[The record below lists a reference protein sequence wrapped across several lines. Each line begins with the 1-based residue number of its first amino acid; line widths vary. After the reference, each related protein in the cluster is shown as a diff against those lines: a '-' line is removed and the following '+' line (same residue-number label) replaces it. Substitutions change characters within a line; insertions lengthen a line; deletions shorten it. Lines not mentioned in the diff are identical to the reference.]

1 MGGVDLHIH
10 TTASDGLLTPADV
23 VRVALEKGLSAIAIT
38 DHDTTDGI
46 DEALEAARGHDH
58 DLEVI
63 PGIELSAE
71 QGSREVHI
79 LGYYVDQRDRNLQA
93 KMKVLREARRQ
104 RARRMV
110 GKLAGLG
117 LPVSWERVLEIAG
130 DSSAFG
136 RPHLAQ
142 ALQEKGYVESI
153 NEAFHRFI
161 GLGGPAYVA
170 RYKLSPT
177 QALDII
183 RAAGGLPVMAHPWRL
198 EDVVIRLAGCGLAGL
213 EAYYPT
219 YSQEQREELARLGEQ
234 YGLIATGG
242 TDFHGYEQ
250 NGPLSLG
257 DVPVPLESVRRLRGL
272 RKSRLGRADSCDGPH
287 H

>member
-10 TTASDGLLTPADV
+10 TTASDGLLTPAEV

-38 DHDTTDGI
+38 DHDTTDGL
-46 DEALEAARGHDH
+46 DEALAAARGHE
-58 DLEVI
+58 LEVI

-79 LGYYVDQRDRNLQA
+79 LGYYVNHRDRDLQE
-93 KMKVLREARRQ
+93 KLEVLG
-104 RARRMV
+104 RARRERARKMV
-110 GKLAGLG
+110 GKLAGMG

-136 RPHLAQ
+136 RPHVAQ
-142 ALQEKGYVESI
+142 ALQEKGYVGSI
-153 NEAFHRFI
+153 NEAFYKFI

-170 RYKLSPT
+170 RYKLTPT
-177 QALDII
+177 QALEMI
-183 RAAGGLPVMAHPWRL
+183 RAAGGLPVLAHPWRQ
-198 EDVVIRLAGCGLAGL
+198 EDVAIRLAGCGLVGL
-213 EAYYPT
+213 EAYYPR
-219 YSQEQREELARLGEQ
+219 YSHEEREELAKLGQ
-234 YGLIATGG
+234 RYGLIATGG

-257 DVPVPLESVRRLRGL
+257 DVRVPADSVERLRALG
-272 RKSRLGRADSCDGPH
+272 KSRMGRTDSFDGPH

>member
-1 MGGVDLHIH
+1 MGRVDLHIH
-10 TTASDGLLTPADV
+10 TTASDGLLTPAEV

-38 DHDTTDGI
+38 DHDTTDGL
-46 DEALEAARGHDH
+46 DEAVAAARGHE
-58 DLEVI
+58 LEVI

-79 LGYYVDQRDRNLQA
+79 LGYYVNHRDRDLQE
-93 KMKVLREARRQ
+93 KLEVLGRARRE

-110 GKLAGLG
+110 GKLASMG

-136 RPHLAQ
+136 RPHVAQ
-142 ALQEKGYVESI
+142 ALQEKGYVGSI
-153 NEAFHRFI
+153 NEAFYKFI

-170 RYKLSPT
+170 RYKLTPT
-177 QALDII
+177 QALEII
-183 RAAGGLPVMAHPWRL
+183 RAAGGLPVLAHPWRQ
-198 EDVVIRLAGCGLAGL
+198 EDVVIKLAGCGLVGL
-213 EAYYPT
+213 EAYYPR
-219 YSQEQREELARLGEQ
+219 YSHEEREELAKLGQ
-234 YGLIATGG
+234 RYGLLATGG

-257 DVPVPLESVRRLRGL
+257 DVPVPADSVERLRALG
-272 RKSRLGRADSCDGPH
+272 KSRMGRTDSFDGPDD
-287 H
+287 

>member
-10 TTASDGLLTPADV
+10 TTASDGVLTPAEV
-23 VRVALEKGLSAIAIT
+23 VGVALEKGLSAIAIT
-38 DHDTTDGI
+38 DHDTTDGL
-46 DEALEAARGHDH
+46 DEALEAARGHE
-58 DLEVI
+58 LEVI
-63 PGIELSAE
+63 PGIELSAQ

-79 LGYYVDQRDRNLQA
+79 LGYYVNHRDRDLQE
-93 KMKVLREARRQ
+93 KLEVLR
-104 RARRMV
+104 RARRERARKMV
-110 GKLAGLG
+110 GKLAGMG

-136 RPHLAQ
+136 RPHVAQ
-142 ALQEKGYVESI
+142 ALQEKGYVGSI
-153 NEAFHRFI
+153 NEAFYKLI

-177 QALDII
+177 QALEII
-183 RAAGGLPVMAHPWRL
+183 RAAGGLPVVAHPWRQ
-198 EDVVIRLAGCGLAGL
+198 EDVVVRLAGCGLVGL
-213 EAYYPT
+213 EAYYPR
-219 YSQEQREELARLGEQ
+219 YSHEEREELAKLGQQ

-257 DVPVPLESVRRLRGL
+257 DVPVPADAVERLRAL
-272 RKSRLGRADSCDGPH
+272 RKSRTSRTDSFDGPDD
-287 H
+287 

>member
-10 TTASDGLLTPADV
+10 TTASDGLLAPAEV

-38 DHDTTDGI
+38 DHDTTDGL
-46 DEALEAARGHDH
+46 DEALAAARGHE
-58 DLEVI
+58 LEVI

-79 LGYYVDQRDRNLQA
+79 LGYYVNHRDRDLQE
-93 KMKVLREARRQ
+93 KLKVLR
-104 RARRMV
+104 RARRERARKMV
-110 GKLAGLG
+110 GKLAGMG

-136 RPHLAQ
+136 RPHVAR
-142 ALQEKGYVESI
+142 ALQEKGYVGSI
-153 NEAFHRFI
+153 NEAFYKFI
-161 GLGGPAYVA
+161 GLNGPAYVA
-170 RYKLSPT
+170 RYKLTPT
-177 QALDII
+177 QALEMIG
-183 RAAGGLPVMAHPWRL
+183 AAGGLPVLAHPWRQ
-198 EDVVIRLAGCGLAGL
+198 EDVVIRLAGCGLVGL
-213 EAYYPT
+213 EAYYPR
-219 YSQEQREELARLGEQ
+219 YSHEEREELAKLGQ
-234 YGLIATGG
+234 RYGLIATGG

-257 DVPVPLESVRRLRGL
+257 DVPVPADSVERLRGL
-272 RKSRLGRADSCDGPH
+272 RKSRMGRTDSRDSPH

>member
-10 TTASDGLLTPADV
+10 TTASDGLLTPAEV
-23 VRVALEKGLSAIAIT
+23 VQVALEKGLSAIAIT
-38 DHDTTDGI
+38 DHDTTDGL
-46 DEALEAARGHDH
+46 DEALAAARGHE
-58 DLEVI
+58 LEVI

-71 QGSREVHI
+71 QGSREAHI
-79 LGYYVDQRDRNLQA
+79 LGYYLDRHDRNLQE
-93 KMKVLREARRQ
+93 KLEVLR
-104 RARRMV
+104 RARRERARKMV
-110 GKLAGLG
+110 GKLADMGLY
-117 LPVSWERVLEIAG
+117 VSWDRILEIAG

-136 RPHLAQ
+136 RPHVAQ
-142 ALQEKGYVESI
+142 ALQEKGYVGSI
-153 NEAFHRFI
+153 NEAFYRYI

-177 QALDII
+177 QALEMI
-183 RAAGGLPVMAHPWRL
+183 RAAGGFPVLAHPWRQ
-198 EDVVIRLAGCGLAGL
+198 EDLVIRLAGCGLVGL
-213 EAYYPT
+213 EAYYPR
-219 YSQEQREELARLGEQ
+219 YSPEEREELAKLGQQ

-257 DVPVPLESVRRLRGL
+257 DVSVPADAAERLRDL
-272 RKSRLGRADSCDGPH
+272 RKSREGATDSLDVSH